1 MGTSTGEE
9 LFGLIL
15 LRSLDLSVRM
25 GGEKKFTLTPEKKKK
40 LRVIIM
46 KRAQDDLKREEELKQ
61 KAKDDFLSQ
70 KVAPLNIDG
79 LNATALK
86 DTCVKLYQKVWEV
99 MIYSVDFEYRLVKQ
113 DSDINELTVQLNDIK
128 GKFMKPQLKK
138 VSKVGS
144 RFTKMAAKK
153 EEPAF
158 SITAL
163 KATEKKEFK
172 LEEGKE
178 RVDFRKELKH
188 GEEE

>member
-1 MGTSTGEE
+1 MGK
-9 LFGLIL
+9 
-15 LRSLDLSVRM
+15 
-25 GGEKKFTLTPEKKKK
+25 EKKFKLTPDKKKK
-40 LRVIIM
+40 LRVLIL

-61 KAKDDFLSQ
+61 KAKDDFLKQ

-86 DTCVKLYQKVWEV
+86 DTCVKLYQKVWETL
-99 MIYSVDFEYRLVKQ
+99 IYTVDFEYRLVKQ
-113 DSDINELTVQLNDIK
+113 DSDINELTVQVNDIK

-158 SITAL
+158 SVTAL

-172 LEEGKE
+172 LEEEKE

-188 GEEE
+188 GDEE

>member
-1 MGTSTGEE
+1 
-9 LFGLIL
+9 
-15 LRSLDLSVRM
+15 M
-25 GGEKKFTLTPEKKKK
+25 GGKEKKFKLTPDKKKK
-40 LRVIIM
+40 LRVLIL

-61 KAKDDFLSQ
+61 KAKDDFLKQ
-70 KVAPLNIDG
+70 KVAPLKIDG

-86 DTCVKLYQKVWEV
+86 DMCVKLYQKVWETL
-99 MIYSVDFEYRLVKQ
+99 IYTVDFEYRLVKQ
-113 DSDINELTVQLNDIK
+113 DSDIK

-158 SITAL
+158 SVTAL

-172 LEEGKE
+172 LEEEKE

-188 GEEE
+188 GDEE

>member
-1 MGTSTGEE
+1 
-9 LFGLIL
+9 LISQS
-15 LRSLDLSVRM
+15 RSLTKKVKM

-172 LEEGKE
+172 LEEEKE